1 MNGFNVANFLKGLE
15 ALVTGDGFK
24 RVVQGININTLRL
37 ASGAILAADSGNPMR
52 ASLET
57 YFEGVQLASSQTAL
71 GTLAFQIPRDYDET
85 VDKLDIRFL
94 ANSAGDTDTPT
105 IDASMY
111 RKRAE
116 AALSADIDPTISA
129 VVNNNTAKA
138 DWVEVRS
145 HDDGWKAGDAVTIIL
160 ASSAHTTDA
169 LNVYGLEVVYA
180 SDLAYFEDSE
190 RSISD
195 E

>member
-1 MNGFNVANFLKGLE
+1 MGLNPSTFLKRLE
-15 ALVTGDGFK
+15 GVVTGDGFK
-24 RVVQGININTLRL
+24 RVIQGINLNTIHL
-37 ASGAILAADSGNPMR
+37 ASGAPLAADSGNPMR
-52 ASLET
+52 ATLET

-71 GTLAFQIPRDYDET
+71 GTLTFGIPRDYDAT

-94 ANSAGDTDTPT
+94 ANSAGDTNTPT
-105 IDASMY
+105 IDATMY
-111 RKRAE
+111 RKRAG

-129 VVNNNTAKA
+129 AVNNSTTLAG
-138 DWVEVRS
+138 WVEVRS
-145 HDDGWKAGDAVTIIL
+145 HGDKWLPGDQVTCIFV
-160 ASSAHTTDA
+160 SSAHTTDA

-180 SDLAYFEDSE
+180 SDLVYYNDDE